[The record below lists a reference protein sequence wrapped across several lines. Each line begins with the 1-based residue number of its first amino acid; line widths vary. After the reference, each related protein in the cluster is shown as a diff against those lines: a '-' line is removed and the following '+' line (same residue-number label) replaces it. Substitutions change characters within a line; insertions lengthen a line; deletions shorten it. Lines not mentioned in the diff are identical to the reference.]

1 MSTAPHIEPVVC
13 PGIIFS
19 DSAIREQG
27 TGKLS
32 IIGSFAHFNSPG
44 FPFLSPQ
51 FIVTVLLSN
60 IRGPIE
66 GLPVTI
72 RIEASGSA
80 HVLASVSGQM
90 NIGPEI
96 GGNEVLEVV
105 FPIPPIAF
113 PQAGTYDVNVLVGS
127 EPINRR
133 PLFVRPI
140 SASPQQ

>member
-1 MSTAPHIEPVVC
+1 MSSSHIEPVVC

-32 IIGSFAHFNSPG
+32 IIGSFAQFNSPG

-51 FIVTVLLSN
+51 FIVTILLSN
-60 IRGPIE
+60 IRGPVE
-66 GLPVTI
+66 ALPVTI
-72 RIEASGSA
+72 RIEATGSA
-80 HVLASVSGQM
+80 HVLVSVSGQM

-96 GGNEVLEVV
+96 TGNEVLEVV
-105 FPIPPIAF
+105 FPIPPTMF
-113 PQAGTYDVNVLVGS
+113 PQAGTYDVKVLVGS

-133 PLFVRPI
+133 QLFIKSV
-140 SASPQQ
+140 SATPQT